1 MIWHL
6 LYIDNVCTQVTLQNP
21 RKGVKLGLQVAH
33 HWPNSEYSNK
43 QMWSITRTPVA
54 SKGKDAQTE
63 SALHRHW
70 SSFTNLDVL
79 QSRIDRVFL
88 RLSVRCDLVK
98 ERSKWSRKQLCFF
111 RMWAQHAG
119 GRSTIL
125 TWLNCLALSK
135 SSSFLHLIQFFHTKF
150 PLSKEKGKFTLEI

>member
-43 QMWSITRTPVA
+43 HQWHPKAKMP
-54 SKGKDAQTE
+54 KLNQ
-63 SALHRHW
+63 L
-70 SSFTNLDVL
+70 FTDTGVPSLTWMCCKAV
-79 QSRIDRVFL
+79 RIDRVFL

-98 ERSKWSRKQLCFF
+98 ECSKWSRTQLCFF

-119 GRSTIL
+119 GRNTIL